1 MGTKIVVRQKLCSL
15 NWYAISYAVAWN
27 LKIMKYSASA
37 MITHS
42 PYFEITVALLFA
54 VRARKVLIDYEILQ

>member
-15 NWYAISYAVAWN
+15 NLYAISYSVTWN
-27 LKIMKYSASA
+27 LKIMKYSLST

-42 PYFEITVALLFA
+42 LYVITMALLF
-54 VRARKVLIDYEILQ
+54 VPEKC